1 MNAIPSIKY
10 LLNTIFSAYND
21 FEERFALVKIK
32 LPVLKTVRHAIMNK
46 TGRFTKQDIHG
57 FCPSFSISPI
67 ENALRKLVT
76 SNELK
81 KGSGK
86 NTCYYD

>member
-1 MNAIPSIKY
+1 
-10 LLNTIFSAYND
+10 
-21 FEERFALVKIK
+21 
-32 LPVLKTVRHAIMNK
+32 MNK
-46 TGRFTKQDIHG
+46 IGRFTKQDIHG

-76 SNELK
+76 SDELK